1 MALERSNDDAYAE
14 AFLGVRFGMR
24 DDANPVPCLVTTEAL
39 DVLTCASTSQT
50 QIGKFLEFREKIEAI
65 AAEKFAAGQIE
76 THGDAK
82 IIVYSHELNRRQFR

>member
-1 MALERSNDDAYAE
+1 
-14 AFLGVRFGMR
+14 MR
-24 DDANPVPCLVTTEAL
+24 DGANPVPCLVTTEAL
-39 DVLTCASTSQT
+39 DELARASTSQRP
-50 QIGKFLEFREKIEAI
+50 IERFLEFREKIEAI